1 MKRLSGLT
9 TRQVLIVLHD
19 LMATAAAILLT
30 FYMRFEDP
38 RLFEKLAGL
47 KVILPFFLLFAI
59 FGLYPL
65 LFSLYLSFVK
75 WDGLTPMHWVGLAN
89 FRAMLDD
96 ELLGRA
102 LWNTLII
109 GLLYV
114 PPMMILAFF
123 FAQLLNAQWLKLRA
137 FYRAALFL
145 PCVTPMVVIAI
156 VFGLIFSSEKGVL
169 NYALVQVG
177 RALPFLHL
185 QPVPWLTSEQW
196 SKVSVAFLVIWRW
209 TGYNMVLMLAGLQG
223 IPTDYYEAA
232 EVDGASRWHQMLH
245 VTIPLMRPTF
255 RFCGLLSLLGTLYM
269 FDEVFVLTNG
279 GGPGTSSLNFGVYLF
294 SLAFTDFKFGYAS
307 CVAYT
312 VAILVFL
319 GTLLINR
326 LNRGEGGVA

>member
-1 MKRLSGLT
+1 MSVLRVGLP
-9 TRQVLIVLHD
+9 R
-19 LMATAAAILLT
+19 TAASAVSPARGAAWWTEIWRYRH
-30 FYMRFEDP
+30 FY
-38 RLFEKLAGL
+38 LF
-47 KVILPFFLLFAI
+47 ISPFFLLFAV

-123 FAQLLNAQWLKLRA
+123 FAQLLNTQWLKLRA

-169 NYALVQVG
+169 NYALVQIG

-326 LNRGEGGVA
+326 LNRGEGGAA